1 MKLTY
6 VRIGGK
12 DMIIDMNY
20 WSKVFRKIIILLLSV
35 LGIYLAFKLAVFY
48 MPFLVAFILSL
59 LIEPII
65 RFCMRHFKWK
75 RRTSAI
81 IVFVIVLSILIGF
94 LAWGI
99 FALISESSNLL
110 NGLNGYVEKISYQ
123 FTQITYKIDLSKL
136 NVPNQIIETIESS
149 GKELL
154 GNVVNWAKTALTS
167 LLNIITSLPAIGIY
181 TVICVLALYFICTDK
196 IYMIDQLEHHFPE
209 IWVKKLTKH
218 IREIT
223 KSLGC
228 LLKAQAI
235 LVLVSFIVC
244 LIGLYIF
251 KFIGLNVQFPLI
263 AALGIAFVDAL
274 PIFGSAVVMIPWAI
288 ISACDGDLTLGISL
302 IVLLAIMGIIRQF
315 LEPRVVAG
323 QIGIHPI
330 FTLIAMYTG
339 FKLIGILG
347 MLIGPI
353 ILIILKNIFGTMIDK
368 GVAKSIFDRE
378 I

>member
-1 MKLTY
+1 
-6 VRIGGK
+6 
-12 DMIIDMNY
+12 MIIDMNY
-20 WSKVFRKIIILLLSV
+20 WSKVFRKIIIFLLTI

-48 MPFLVAFILSL
+48 MPFLIAFILSL

-65 RFCMRHFKWK
+65 RFFMKHFKLR

-81 IVFVIVLSILIGF
+81 IVFIVVLGILIGF
-94 LAWGI
+94 LAWEI

-110 NGLNGYVEKISYQ
+110 NSLNVYMEKITFWFNEIIS
-123 FTQITYKIDLSKL
+123 KIDLSKL
-136 NVPNQIIETIESS
+136 KIPNEIIQTIQTS
-149 GKELL
+149 GSDLL
-154 GNVVNWAKTALTS
+154 GTASEWIKGALTN
-167 LLNIITSLPAIGIY
+167 LLNVITSIPTIAIY
-181 TVICVLALYFICTDK
+181 TIIAILALYFICTDK

-209 IWVKKLTKH
+209 MWVRKLTKH
-218 IREIT
+218 IKEIV

-228 LLKAQAI
+228 YLKAEAI

-251 KFIGLNVQFPLI
+251 KFIGLNVPFPLM

-274 PIFGSAVVMIPWAI
+274 PIFGSAAVMIPWAI

-315 LEPRVVAG
+315 IEPRVVSG

-339 FKLIGILG
+339 FRFMGVIG

-353 ILIILKNIFGTMIDK
+353 ILIILKNIFATMIDK
-368 GVAKSIFDRE
+368 GLAKSIFERE